1 VAAETEVAEPS
12 HIVGIAKQ
20 TIVYGLSGV
29 AIQAVGVITLPVYA
43 RVFSQSEY
51 GILEL
56 ATTLAA
62 VVGTLVDAGFASAA
76 QRSFYDYTDEQLEAR
91 RRVIATSLAFTSAI
105 GLVLMAVLLL
115 AHTPVADWLLGGR
128 AKGAVIALAVS
139 VPLVNA
145 ANFLRETMRLRF
157 RAWHYVV
164 SSILASVV
172 AAGVGITAVVGF
184 DRGVEGVFIGII
196 VGNALAAVY
205 GAFVVRDDVG
215 TRVSGAEL
223 RKMLAYGLPL
233 VPAALALWALAL
245 VDRIMLKELGTLSDV
260 GEYAIANRV
269 ASVLLLAVTGFVLAF
284 GPYVFSIHQ
293 QDPELEKDV
302 RSKTL
307 TYLTVCLCI
316 AGLALA
322 LFARELLDL
331 VAPAF
336 DTAYE
341 AVGLLALSVVA
352 FGVSTVVMAGI
363 SIVRQTRV
371 IARISIAAAAFN
383 IALNFALIPP
393 FGMVGAAIATA
404 AAYVLLA
411 GLYYRS
417 AQRLYRTP
425 YELSKVALAVAIA
438 TGIGV
443 LGVLPLGPVAVSVP
457 VKIAA
462 LAGFLLLVRATGV
475 VDAAELERVRHLL
488 GGMFRL
494 RP

>member
-1 VAAETEVAEPS
+1 V
-12 HIVGIAKQ
+12 
-20 TIVYGLSGV
+20 
-29 AIQAVGVITLPVYA
+29 
-43 RVFSQSEY
+43 
-51 GILEL
+51 
-56 ATTLAA
+56 
-62 VVGTLVDAGFASAA
+62 
-76 QRSFYDYTDEQLEAR
+76 
-91 RRVIATSLAFTSAI
+91 
-105 GLVLMAVLLL
+105 
-115 AHTPVADWLLGGR
+115 
-128 AKGAVIALAVS
+128 
-139 VPLVNA
+139 
-145 ANFLRETMRLRF
+145 
-157 RAWHYVV
+157 
-164 SSILASVV
+164 
-172 AAGVGITAVVGF
+172 
-184 DRGVEGVFIGII
+184 

-205 GAFVVRDDVG
+205 GALVVRYDVG
-215 TRVSGAEL
+215 TRVSVAEL

-245 VDRIMLKELGTLSDV
+245 VDRIMLQKLGTLPDV
-260 GEYAIANRV
+260 GEYAVANRV

-284 GPYVFSIHQ
+284 GPYVFAIHQ

-307 TYLTVCLCI
+307 TYLTVCLCA
-316 AGLALA
+316 AGLTLA

-331 VAPAF
+331 VSPAF

-341 AVGLLALSVVA
+341 AVGILALSVIA

-371 IARISIAAAAFN
+371 IARISITAAAFN

-404 AAYVLLA
+404 AAYLLLA

-425 YELSKVALAVAIA
+425 YELTKVVLAVTLA
-438 TGIGV
+438 TGIGS
-443 LGVLPLGPVAVSVP
+443 LGVIPLGPAAVSVP
-457 VKIAA
+457 VKIVA

-475 VDAAELERVRHLL
+475 VDAAELDRVRGLL
-488 GGMFRL
+488 GGMLRL